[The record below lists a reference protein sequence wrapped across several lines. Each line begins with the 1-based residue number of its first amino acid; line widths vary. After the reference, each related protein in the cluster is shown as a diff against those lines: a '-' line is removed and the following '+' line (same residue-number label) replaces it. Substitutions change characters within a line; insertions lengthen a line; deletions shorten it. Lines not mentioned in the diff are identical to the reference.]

1 MVAFVVDTT
10 GLADP
15 ASQIV
20 LTSPNTFFAAAAREA
35 LPLMR
40 FRPAEIQAA
49 KVKQLVQMSFMF
61 KRNP

>member
-1 MVAFVVDTT
+1 
-10 GLADP
+10 
-15 ASQIV
+15 V